1 MTTGLAIH
9 QNAEQV
15 RLFTRAPGIR
25 AGGSLDPKTALDI
38 RRRAALEGC
47 KWDSQVGDVTTL
59 APFPLVMKR
68 STWEQLSTWAEQL
81 AAEAA
86 GAEREI
92 SGRPNLLRVLGLP
105 RMLQQVLAD
114 EAPLS
119 PAAGRIVRFD
129 FHLTTQGWRIS
140 EANSDVPG
148 GFSEASHFTTM
159 MAEQFPDLQ
168 PAGNP
173 GHQWCDALIGLVG
186 SGGVLALLSAPGY
199 MEDHQVVSFLAR
211 ELHRR
216 GCQAHLARPEQI
228 QWRQGLAYLDTLWHR
243 GPLDALIRFYQTEWI
258 SRLPESVGWRLFFR
272 GGKTPVA
279 NPALATISESK
290 RFPLVWDRL
299 SVELPTWRALL
310 PETRDPR
317 HANWSRDH
325 NWLVKTAM
333 CNTGDTVSIRD
344 LMNAKQWLQTRLNVW
359 LRPGQWVAQRRFESV
374 PVPTPVGPRHV
385 CVGVYTV
392 NGRTA
397 GAYARLAEKPLIDFL
412 AVDVA
417 LLLEQDD

>member
-1 MTTGLAIH
+1 MTVSLADP
-9 QNAEQV
+9 QDTRQA
-15 RLFTRAPGIR
+15 RLPGIR
-25 AGGSLDPKTALDI
+25 AASALDPKTALDI

-68 STWEQLSTWAEQL
+68 SMWEQLSAWAEQL

-86 GAEREI
+86 EAEREI
-92 SGRPNLLRVLGLP
+92 ARRPELLRILGLP
-105 RMLQQVLAD
+105 RKLQEVLAD
-114 EAPLS
+114 ESPLS
-119 PAAGRIVRFD
+119 PPAGRVIRFD
-129 FHLTTQGWRIS
+129 FHLTTEGWRIS

-148 GFSEASHFTTM
+148 GFSEASHFTSM
-159 MAEQFPDLQ
+159 MAEHFPSLQ

-173 GHQWCDALIGLVG
+173 CHRWCDALIELIGA
-186 SGGVLALLSAPGY
+186 GGVVALLSAPGY
-199 MEDHQVVSFLAR
+199 MEDHQVISFLAM
-211 ELHRR
+211 ELRRR
-216 GCQAHLARPEQI
+216 GCQAHLAKPEQI
-228 QWRQGLAYLDTLWHR
+228 RWRECHAYLDTLWHR
-243 GPLDALIRFYQTEWI
+243 GPLDATVRFYQAEWI
-258 SRLPESVGWRLFFR
+258 CRLPESANWRLFFR
-272 GGKTPVA
+272 GGKTPVV
-279 NPALATISESK
+279 NPALAPITESK

-317 HANWSRDH
+317 HVAWSRDDG
-325 NWLVKTAM
+325 WLVKTAM
-333 CNTGDTVSIRD
+333 CNTGDTVTIRE
-344 LMNAKQWLQTRLNVW
+344 LMPAREWLKTRACVS
-359 LRPGQWVAQRRFESV
+359 LRPNTWVAQRRFESTSLI
-374 PVPTPVGPRHV
+374 TPGGPRHA

-397 GAYARLAEKPLIDFL
+397 GAYARLAEKPLIDFA